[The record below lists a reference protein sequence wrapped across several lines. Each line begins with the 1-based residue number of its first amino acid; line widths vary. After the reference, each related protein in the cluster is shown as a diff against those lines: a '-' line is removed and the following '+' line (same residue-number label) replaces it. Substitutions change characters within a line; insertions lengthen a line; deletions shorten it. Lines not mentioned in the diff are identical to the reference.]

1 MEVKFGPDTGD
12 LSLRV
17 GIHSGAITGGFLK
30 GKGARFQLF
39 GDSANVARNIMFMGE
54 RGRCQV
60 SEETAQAIIAA
71 GKNRW
76 LKKRDESIV
85 VFGHGKMQTYWLLP
99 SRSQHSSN
107 DGGAD
112 FSEAESVSNFSD
124 RGLNDIVHEASALER
139 QRRLIDWNVEVL
151 HQLLKE
157 IAAQRMAVG
166 DTSFDALK
174 SFATSH
180 SARAA
185 SISQVDSDPSA
196 TDMIDMPLNEV
207 KEIIALPEFNSRVAK
222 RRKDAD
228 DMVLPSKVLE
238 ELNFF
243 VRTGKSAESTGF
255 LC

>member
-1 MEVKFGPDTGD
+1 LEVKFGPDTGD

-39 GDSANVARNIMFMGE
+39 GDTANVARNIMFMGE

-71 GKNRW
+71 GKSRW

-99 SRSQHSSN
+99 TQSQSSGN

-112 FSEAESVSNFSD
+112 FSEAESVTNFSD
-124 RGLNDIVHEASALER
+124 RGLNDIVHETSTLER

-157 IAAQRMAVG
+157 ISAQRMAV
-166 DTSFDALK
+166 TEKSFDPLK
-174 SFATSH
+174 PFSVAQLPRS
-180 SARAA
+180 S
-185 SISQVDSDPSA
+185 SVSQVDSDISA

-207 KEIIALPEFNSRVAK
+207 KEIIALPEFNSRAAK

-228 DMVLPSKVLE
+228 EIVLPSKVLE

-243 VRTGKSAESTGF
+243 VRTGKSPRVNWRLG
-255 LC
+255 